1 MPPHFPFY
9 GYVYYRE
16 APSVKI
22 YRWTE
27 GDLRQNRVFYNHTG
41 STLDIRTDLIG
52 FYITDG
58 KHRQF
63 SSLRVV
69 IKDQNIATK

>member
-41 STLDIRTDLIG
+41 SSLDIRTDLIG
-52 FYITDG
+52 FYI
-58 KHRQF
+58 
-63 SSLRVV
+63 SLMG
-69 IKDQNIATK
+69 NIVSFLLCVR